1 MRPSTYTVTIF
12 YPHQLP
18 QTVLSNRN
26 RVASMLR
33 NARREKCIVEK
44 RLSTGALASKYKI
57 YDGSKEILIIPTES
71 HMPSHIEVF
80 YIGKNDGWATIV
92 KNMRHQ
98 QMGDADFSFHK
109 RDAVAWAKRLQL
121 QYMDSG
127 ERRGMPPM
135 PIHVFT
141 KEGVERVIN

>member
-1 MRPSTYTVTIF
+1 MRPSTFKVTFF
-12 YPHQLP
+12 YLHQLR
-18 QTVLSNRN
+18 QAVEVDRN

-44 RLSTGALASKYKI
+44 RVSTGALASKYKI
-57 YDGSKEILIIPTES
+57 YDGSTEILIIPSES

-80 YIGKNDGWATIV
+80 YIGKKDGWATIV
-92 KNMRHQ
+92 KNMMHQ
-98 QMGDADFSFHK
+98 QMGDADFSFRK
-109 RDAVAWAKRLQL
+109 ADAVSWAKRLQT